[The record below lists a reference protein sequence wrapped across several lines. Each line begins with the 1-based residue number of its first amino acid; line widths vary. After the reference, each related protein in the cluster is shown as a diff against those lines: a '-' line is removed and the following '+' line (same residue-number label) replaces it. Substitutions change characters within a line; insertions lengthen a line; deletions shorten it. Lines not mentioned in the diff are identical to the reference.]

1 MGFWPLPFEFEH
13 EAQFF
18 QNPMVNARPPGGGV
32 LSTVNVLV
40 WPGCTVKS
48 AQTVR
53 LFTFGFGSAGGMMLL
68 GTNSGP
74 SPARFVFQPG
84 KTHSQI

>member
-1 MGFWPLPFEFEH
+1 MPCEFAQ

-18 QNPMVNARPPGGGV
+18 QNPIVRARPPGGGV

-40 WPGCTVKS
+40 WPDVTVKLV
-48 AQTVR
+48 QTTR
-53 LFTFGFGSAGGMMLL
+53 LFTFGFGSDGGMMLL

-74 SPARFVFQPG
+74 SPERLVFQPG
-84 KTHSQI
+84 KTHSHS